1 MPTHN
6 KLNHYF
12 NQISVLFLIGIT
24 HNDYKAYKD
33 EEYPL
38 EDDDGLFFSVLTKN
52 HKKLKGA
59 DIDAGLMASG
69 RDDNVPIQS
78 QNNSRF
84 DSRLEQRSIPSRMVW
99 KYVKLKKNTMPSLNQ
114 TTCWNK
120 HLQISAIL
128 FFSNNQ
134 SSKIR
139 NDLYVFCFVV
149 VKRHIT
155 V

>member
-84 DSRLEQRSIPSRMVW
+84 DSRLEQRSIPSRMV
-99 KYVKLKKNTMPSLNQ
+99 
-114 TTCWNK
+114 
-120 HLQISAIL
+120 
-128 FFSNNQ
+128 
-134 SSKIR
+134 
-139 NDLYVFCFVV
+139 
-149 VKRHIT
+149 
-155 V
+155 